1 MLVWVKLLG
10 GDFVD
15 LAQLEK
21 VVEELGGAEQV
32 LPMALLGRLSCDP
45 WVAPHRFYD
54 QSQCVCIW
62 VCLPCQ
68 RATSFLYA
76 LLQGSRAVRGR

>member
-45 WVAPHRFYD
+45 VGSAAPLLRSS
-54 QSQCVCIW
+54 QSVYGFA
-62 VCLPCQ
+62 CLASE
-68 RATSFLYA
+68 ATSVLYA
-76 LLQGSRAVRGR
+76 